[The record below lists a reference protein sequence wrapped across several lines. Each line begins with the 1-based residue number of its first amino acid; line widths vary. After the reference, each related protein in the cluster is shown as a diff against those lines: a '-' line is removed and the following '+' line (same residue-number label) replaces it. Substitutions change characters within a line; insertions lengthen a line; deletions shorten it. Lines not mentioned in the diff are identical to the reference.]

1 VLEEWTKECEGC
13 GATLEHFNSPT
24 LQQFLTENQRIM
36 NTLRNKVQLIG
47 NLGNA
52 PEVKTLETGNT
63 LAKMRIATSEIYKNA
78 AGEKV
83 TTTQWHTVI
92 AWGKIAEIAGRYL
105 TKGSEVMIEGRL
117 TYREYTTSDGQK
129 RTATEIVAN
138 DLMLMGKKP
147 AEAAAA

>member
-1 VLEEWTKECEGC
+1 
-13 GATLEHFNSPT
+13 
-24 LQQFLTENQRIM
+24 M

-47 NLGNA
+47 HLGNA

-63 LAKMRIATSEIYKNA
+63 LAKMRIATSEVYKNA

-92 AWGKIAEIAGRYL
+92 AWGKTAEIAGRYL

-129 RTATEIVAN
+129 RTATEIVVN

-147 AEAAAA
+147 AEAGAIA